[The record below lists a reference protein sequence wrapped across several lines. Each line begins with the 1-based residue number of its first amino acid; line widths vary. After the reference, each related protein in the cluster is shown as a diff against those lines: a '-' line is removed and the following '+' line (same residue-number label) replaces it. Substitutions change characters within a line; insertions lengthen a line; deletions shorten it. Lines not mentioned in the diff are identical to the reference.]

1 MKYTCIEF
9 RTGSIEKYCWS
20 KILKCFGCFHNFTK
34 VVRLIMIFKRL
45 EDLCEIFK
53 RGVSF
58 NFTKFWG
65 KFYF

>member
-34 VVRLIMIFKRL
+34 VVRSYHDIQKVEGPL
-45 EDLCEIFK
+45 
-53 RGVSF
+53 
-58 NFTKFWG
+58 
-65 KFYF
+65 